1 MKKIFIY
8 LFLFPL
14 INICQENRGYIVNI
28 GDKSPEFSLNEK
40 KFLEQNKG
48 KVIMLQFTAS
58 WCSVCIREMPYIENE
73 IWLEHKENED
83 FVLIALAKDTEQY
96 PQEKKEI
103 SQMIEKTAITYPVYR
118 DENSKIFN
126 LFAENKAGVTRNV
139 IIDKKGNIAFLTRLF
154 ERNEFNKMKN
164 KINNLLNN

>member
-1 MKKIFIY
+1 MKKIFIF

-28 GDKSPEFSLNEK
+28 GEKTPEFSLNDK
-40 KFLEQNKG
+40 KFLEQHKG
-48 KVIMLQFTAS
+48 QDIMLQFTAS

-103 SQMIEKTAITYPVYR
+103 SQMIEKTTITYPVYR

-154 ERNEFNKMKN
+154 ERNEFNEMKN

>member
-103 SQMIEKTAITYPVYR
+103 SQMIKKTAITYPVYR

-154 ERNEFNKMKN
+154 ERNEFNEMKN

>member
-154 ERNEFNKMKN
+154 ERNEFNEMKN

>member
-1 MKKIFIY
+1 MKKIFIF

-154 ERNEFNKMKN
+154 ERNEFNEMKN

>member
-1 MKKIFIY
+1 
-8 LFLFPL
+8 
-14 INICQENRGYIVNI
+14 
-28 GDKSPEFSLNEK
+28 
-40 KFLEQNKG
+40 
-48 KVIMLQFTAS
+48 MLQFTAS

-154 ERNEFNKMKN
+154 ERNEFNEMKN

>member
-1 MKKIFIY
+1 MKKIFIF

-96 PQEKKEI
+96 PQGKKEI
-103 SQMIEKTAITYPVYR
+103 SQMIEKTAITYPLYR

-154 ERNEFNKMKN
+154 ERNEFNEMKN

>member
-1 MKKIFIY
+1 MKKY
-8 LFLFPL
+8 LFFYFYFLL
-14 INICQENRGYIVNI
+14 INISQENRGYIVNI

-40 KFLEQNKG
+40 ILEQNKG

-96 PQEKKEI
+96 PRGKK
-103 SQMIEKTAITYPVYR
+103 
-118 DENSKIFN
+118 
-126 LFAENKAGVTRNV
+126 RNFSN
-139 IIDKKGNIAFLTRLF
+139 D
-154 ERNEFNKMKN
+154 
-164 KINNLLNN
+164 